1 MTIDNTIFRE
11 ILLKRGTTAQNS
23 TYTGP
28 VGEVV
33 VDTTLKTLRVQDGVT
48 PGGWPLES
56 AGLTGNLT
64 ANTLTITST
73 TASTTHSNGALIVAG
88 GVGIGGNLNVGS
100 IDAAL
105 HNIQGNLVLG
115 YSGPDIV
122 ASADTILTINLNNN
136 VPQLAPNN
144 TVHISGADGKT
155 ARVGIDSFGNLPGV
169 NSGVYARH
177 ARGTSSSPSAVQIND
192 YIAVYSGRGYGSTGY
207 VQSGYS
213 AGMYLQAA
221 ENYTDTAQG
230 TRINFLNAP
239 IGSNASA
246 TSMHIDDL
254 GVYIYANVSTALT
267 VVGGASVGGP
277 VTLVGGV
284 LVGGPVTLASAI
296 QFANLTTTQVNAIT
310 SATTGMTV
318 YNYTT
323 GNIQVYN
330 GSKWANVTLS

>member
-56 AGLTGNLT
+56 SGLTGNLT

-73 TASTTHSNGALIVAG
+73 TASTTDSNGALIVAG

-100 IDAAL
+100 IDATL

-144 TVHISGADGKT
+144 TVHISGADGKVT
-155 ARVGIDSFGNLPGV
+155 RLGIDTFGNNVLSSILG
-169 NSGVYARH
+169 RR
-177 ARGTSSSPSAVQIND
+177 ARGTSSSPSALLNNDSIFAIN
-192 YIAVYSGRGYGSTGY
+192 VRGYGATGY
-207 VQSGYS
+207 NQTGALPGISIS
-213 AGMYLQAA
+213 AA

-230 TRINFLNAP
+230 TRITFYNTP
-239 IGSNASA
+239 IGSNSSTAS
-246 TSMHIDDL
+246 THIDDL
-254 GVYIYANVSTALT
+254 GLYIYANVPNALT
-267 VVGGASVGGP
+267 VVGGASVGGN
-277 VTLVGGV
+277 LY
-284 LVGGPVTLASAI
+284 VGGPVTLGSAI

-310 SATTGMTV
+310 SITTGMTV

>member
-56 AGLTGNLT
+56 SGLTGNLT

-73 TASTTHSNGALIVAG
+73 TASTTDSNGALIVAG

-100 IDAAL
+100 IDTAL
-105 HNIQGNLVLG
+105 HNIQGNVVLG
-115 YSGPDIV
+115 YGANIV

-136 VPQLAPNN
+136 VPQLATNN
-144 TVHISGADGKT
+144 TVHISGADGKVT
-155 ARVGIDSFGNLPGV
+155 KLGIDSFGNNIL
-169 NSGVYARH
+169 SGILGRR
-177 ARGTSSSPSAVQIND
+177 ARGTGSSPSALLNND
-192 YIAVYSGRGYGSTGY
+192 IIFAMNAKGYGATGY
-207 VQSGYS
+207 NQTTTPPGISIS
-213 AGMYLQAA
+213 AA

-230 TRINFLNAP
+230 TRIYFYNNP
-239 IGSNASA
+239 IGSNSPTAS
-246 TSMHIDDL
+246 THIDDL
-254 GVYIYANVSTALT
+254 GVYIYANVPNALT
-267 VVGGASVGGP
+267 VVGGASVGGN
-277 VTLVGGV
+277 LY
-284 LVGGPVTLASAI
+284 VGGPVTLGSAI
-296 QFANLTTTQVNAIT
+296 QFANLTTTHVNAIT
-310 SATTGMTV
+310 SIPTGMTV
-318 YNYTT
+318 YKYTT
-323 GNIQVYN
+323 GNIQVDN

>member
-56 AGLTGNLT
+56 SGLTGNLT

-73 TASTTHSNGALIVAG
+73 TASTTDSNGALIVAG

-100 IDAAL
+100 IDTAL
-105 HNIQGNLVLG
+105 HNIQGNVVLG
-115 YSGPDIV
+115 YGANIV

-155 ARVGIDSFGNLPGV
+155 ARVGIDTFGLTV
-169 NSGVYARH
+169 NSGIYSRR
-177 ARGTSSSPSAVQIND
+177 ARGTSGSPSAVQTND
-192 YIAVYSGRGYGSTGY
+192 YIATYTGRGYGSTGFL
-207 VQSGYS
+207 QIGY
-213 AGMYLQAA
+213 APGMYLQAA
-221 ENYTDTAQG
+221 ENYTDIAQG
-230 TRINFLNAP
+230 TRIHFFNTQ
-239 IGSNASA
+239 IGSNTSA
-246 TSMHIDDL
+246 TSMHIDTD
-254 GVYIYANVSTALT
+254 GIQIYSTGDSSISTA
-267 VVGGASVGGP
+267 GGGSFNGNLYVGGP
-277 VTLVGGV
+277 VTLG
-284 LVGGPVTLASAI
+284 SAI
-296 QFANLTTTQVNAIT
+296 RFANLTTTQINAIT
-310 SATTGMTV
+310 SQGPGSTV

-330 GSKWANVTLS
+330 GTKWANVTLS